1 MNEDDLEIN
10 IVLDTT
16 VRIQVDDVGTD
27 FRASIYDPEDL
38 ELLGEG
44 WGETP
49 VKAITAA
56 FELYQM
62 EEEQ

>member
-1 MNEDDLEIN
+1 MTEDELDIK

-16 VRIQVDDVGTD
+16 FRIQVDDVGTD

-44 WGETP
+44 WADTP
-49 VKAITAA
+49 LKAIVAA
-56 FELYQM
+56 FEHYQM